1 MSFSR
6 EYAHR
11 LPIPTAE
18 EILEDF
24 NSTKNKDFID
34 PLFNYLPENE
44 LNMQECEH
52 KADKDSSPSTKGE
65 QEKQKEITDTYNKV
79 SEFLEQNKN
88 LRQSITSMNELAKEL
103 HAKKENLTQLIS
115 NINENMQEK

>member
-11 LPIPTAE
+11 PPIPTAE

-34 PLFNYLPENE
+34 PVFNYLPENE
-44 LNMQECEH
+44 LNMQECGKH
-52 KADKDSSPSTKGE
+52 
-65 QEKQKEITDTYNKV
+65 YV
-79 SEFLEQNKN
+79 
-88 LRQSITSMNELAKEL
+88 
-103 HAKKENLTQLIS
+103 
-115 NINENMQEK
+115 

>member
-11 LPIPTAE
+11 PPIPTAE

-34 PLFNYLPENE
+34 PVFDLSEKFPCAYK
-44 LNMQECEH
+44 H
-52 KADKDSSPSTKGE
+52 GKG
-65 QEKQKEITDTYNKV
+65 T
-79 SEFLEQNKN
+79 
-88 LRQSITSMNELAKEL
+88 
-103 HAKKENLTQLIS
+103 
-115 NINENMQEK
+115 NIVRKY